1 MQRLDGNQT
10 KHRCFSRNQQ
20 LHARCHAATPL
31 ARIALPDDDLIEKID
46 KELSK
51 KGKAAALQAAP
62 EPKQQDAAV
71 II

>member
-1 MQRLDGNQT
+1 MQRLDGNQA

-51 KGKAAALQAAP
+51 GKAAALQAAP